1 MIPAL
6 SDFEDDGEKKCG
18 SAREKKKVDEVWVDV
33 ATISFR
39 WGSMQIAK
47 EQQRKIQRKGGE
59 EEERWRERVE
69 TSYNIASEMVMVVA
83 EGSMGYSIFISVER
97 QSSSEAGGRGG
108 SFLDKKEW

>member
-1 MIPAL
+1 MGVDA
-6 SDFEDDGEKKCG
+6 DRQGAAAEDSE
-18 SAREKKKVDEVWVDV
+18 
-33 ATISFR
+33 
-39 WGSMQIAK
+39 
-47 EQQRKIQRKGGE
+47 KGGE

-69 TSYNIASEMVMVVA
+69 TSYNIASEMVIVVV